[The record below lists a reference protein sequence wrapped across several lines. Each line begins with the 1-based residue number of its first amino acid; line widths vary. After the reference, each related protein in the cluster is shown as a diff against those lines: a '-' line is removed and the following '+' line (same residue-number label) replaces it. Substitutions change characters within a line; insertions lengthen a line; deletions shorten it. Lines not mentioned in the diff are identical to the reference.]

1 MKDFLNPHTHSSD
14 GDDECIVDL
23 EEGSCLGDCDVGMP
37 VVVAL
42 LVVEAID
49 GSEGLG

>member
-1 MKDFLNPHTHSSD
+1 MMDFLNHHTHSSD

-23 EEGSCLGDCDVGMP
+23 AEGSCLGDCDVGIP
-37 VVVAL
+37 AVVL
-42 LVVEAID
+42 LVVEATD